1 MQEILPL
8 IVTAGVV
15 IGFIGVLIAIFVYF
29 DTRQAARM
37 ERLDAGQ
44 TERMER
50 LEAGQTA
57 RMERLEAG
65 QTALRNEL
73 AAFRGEVA
81 RNDAQVAEVR
91 GMVIGAFGSGRSAR
105 ADPARAPQA
114 PQAAE

>member
-1 MQEILPL
+1 MQEILPI
-8 IVTAGVV
+8 IVTAGVA
-15 IGFIGVLIAIFVYF
+15 IGFISVLIAIFVYF

-37 ERLDAGQ
+37 ERLD
-44 TERMER
+44 
-50 LEAGQTA
+50 
-57 RMERLEAG
+57 AG

-91 GMVIGAFGSGRSAR
+91 EMVIGAFGSGRSAR
-105 ADPARAPQA
+105 ADPAQAPQA

>member
-1 MQEILPL
+1 MQEILP
-8 IVTAGVV
+8 IIITAGVV
-15 IGFIGVLIAIFVYF
+15 LGFIGVLIAIFVYF

-37 ERLDAGQ
+37 ERLD
-44 TERMER
+44 
-50 LEAGQTA
+50 AGQTA

-91 GMVIGAFGSGRSAR
+91 GMVIGALGSGRSAR

-114 PQAAE
+114 AE